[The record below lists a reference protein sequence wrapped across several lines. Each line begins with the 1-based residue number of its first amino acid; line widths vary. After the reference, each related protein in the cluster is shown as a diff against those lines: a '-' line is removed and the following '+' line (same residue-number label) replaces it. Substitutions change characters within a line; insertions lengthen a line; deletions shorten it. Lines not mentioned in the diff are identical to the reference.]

1 VYRQATLGITF
12 SFALAGV
19 AGVIGVLA
27 MITGAVMLARE
38 TTYSFRI
45 LKEERRYITEHV
57 SSPAMKLA
65 DTPPSARN

>member
-1 VYRQATLGITF
+1 
-12 SFALAGV
+12 V